1 MQIEELRDYFI
12 KKVEEEIK
20 QIKFNGPRKDRL
32 QNNINFIF
40 RYIEGEGLL
49 IKLDD
54 EGIMASTG
62 SACSSTSLEPSHVL
76 IAIGI
81 GAADAHGSIRFSL
94 SKYNTKEEIDY
105 TVDKLKEKVQELRS
119 ISPLWSDENV

>member
-1 MQIEELRDYFI
+1 
-12 KKVEEEIK
+12 
-20 QIKFNGPRKDRL
+20 
-32 QNNINFIF
+32 
-40 RYIEGEGLL
+40 
-49 IKLDD
+49 
-54 EGIMASTG
+54 
-62 SACSSTSLEPSHVL
+62 L